1 MAHLPALYHRPPIAW
16 SIDKASYLQDFPD
29 YAVEDKIVSNCYAIV
44 WMFAIFSSLHRL
56 KGFRCEQP
64 ICYRPFY
71 FYIINKSRSRIRIL
85 QFNGNVS
92 DGL

>member
-1 MAHLPALYHRPPIAW
+1 
-16 SIDKASYLQDFPD
+16 
-29 YAVEDKIVSNCYAIV
+29 
-44 WMFAIFSSLHRL
+44 MFAIFSGLHRL
-56 KGFRCEQP
+56 KGFWCEQP

-71 FYIINKSRSRIRIL
+71 IINKSRSHIRIL